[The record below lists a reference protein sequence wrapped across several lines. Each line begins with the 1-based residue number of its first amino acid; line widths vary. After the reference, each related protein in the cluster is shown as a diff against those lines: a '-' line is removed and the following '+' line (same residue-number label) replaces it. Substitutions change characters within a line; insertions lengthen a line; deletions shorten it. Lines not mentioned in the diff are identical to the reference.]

1 MSDLYIDGAMLD
13 RVKTN
18 FKNIE
23 SLLRGPSRA
32 MKDLDAN
39 EVGPSRLEARM
50 DEFSDDWDYGIGQ
63 LGEFADS
70 VVEALQSIA
79 DAFDKADTDLA
90 AALENPTPKD
100 A

>member
-1 MSDLYIDGAMLD
+1 MSDLYIDGAMLE
-13 RVKTN
+13 RVKHN

-32 MKDLDAN
+32 MKELDAN
-39 EVGPSRLEARM
+39 EVGPAKLEERM
-50 DEFSDDWDYGIGQ
+50 DQFSDDWDYGIGQ

-79 DAFDKADTDLA
+79 DAFDEADTNLA
-90 AALENPTPKD
+90 NALND
-100 A
+100 AKG

>member
-1 MSDLYIDGAMLD
+1 MSSDLYIDGAMLE

-23 SLLRGPSRA
+23 NLLRGPSRA
-32 MKDLDAN
+32 MKELDAN
-39 EVGPSRLEARM
+39 EVGPKKLEERM
-50 DEFSDDWDYGIGQ
+50 DDFSDDWDYGIGQ

-79 DAFDKADTDLA
+79 DAFKEADDNLA
-90 AALENPTPKD
+90 AALND
-100 A
+100 AKE